1 MIAHLR
7 GTVAHRDAETVVV
20 DVHGVG
26 YLVHVADPSG
36 VPPVGQSVE
45 LHTSQ
50 QVRED
55 ALDLY
60 GFTSRAGLAT
70 FELVMRATG
79 VGPRLGLATLRTL
92 SPDAV
97 RTALATGDVATLTS
111 VPGIGKKVAERL
123 VLELRDKVGS
133 VADLSGAGE
142 SPRAA
147 RDATTEQQAREALRQ
162 LGYREGEITH
172 ALADAPADAGV
183 EDLVRHAL
191 RSAGARA

>member
-36 VPPVGQSVE
+36 IPPVGQSVE

-60 GFTSRAGLAT
+60 GFTTRTGLAT
-70 FELVMRATG
+70 FELLMRATG
-79 VGPRLGLATLRTL
+79 VGPKLALA
-92 SPDAV
+92 AV
-97 RTALATGDVATLTS
+97 RTHAPDTIRSALATGDLDTLTD

-123 VLELRDKVGS
+123 VLELRDKVGAM
-133 VADLSGAGE
+133 ADLGT
-142 SPRAA
+142 SPERTRVV

-162 LGYREGEITH
+162 LGYREGEITN
-172 ALADAPADAGV
+172 ALADAPGDAPV
-183 EDLVRHAL
+183 EELVRHAL
-191 RSAGARA
+191 RTAGARA